1 MEIIIFFLVLGAIF
15 FIGLPMLGAFIGFGM
30 FASGESQRKKDEEN
44 ADTILDRVFDGSA
57 TVVHTPRD
65 SKIGYDVLV
74 KGAAAR
80 GYKLSHS
87 EGPEIAR
94 TPVFDKIDD

>member
-1 MEIIIFFLVLGAIF
+1 M
-15 FIGLPMLGAFIGFGM
+15 
-30 FASGESQRKKDEEN
+30 
-44 ADTILDRVFDGSA
+44 
-57 TVVHTPRD
+57 VHTPRD

-80 GYKLSHS
+80 GYKLSQS

-94 TPVFDKIDD
+94 THVFDKIDD